1 MIVIGLTGSIGMGKS
16 TAAKVLRDEMG
27 VPVHDADTVAHKLM
41 APNGA
46 AVLKIASIFPA
57 SVEKDD
63 QGEKYINRKTLGSL
77 VFNNAGALKKLEDIL
92 HPMIR
97 ADRRQ
102 FLISMKKSGHK
113 MVVLDLPLLFETGED
128 KHVNSII
135 CMSAPKDVQKK
146 RVLARPNMTEEKF
159 NLILNKQL
167 PDKEKR
173 NLSDIVIET
182 GRGMDDMRQQ
192 LRVAI
197 DAIKKKHEQARPV
210 PKNGF

>member
-16 TAAKVLRDEMG
+16 TAAKVLCDEMG
-27 VPVHDADTVAHKLM
+27 IPVHDADTVAHKLM
-41 APNGA
+41 AADGN
-46 AVLKIASIFPA
+46 AVLKIASLFPT
-57 SVEKDD
+57 SLEKND
-63 QGEKYINRKTLGSL
+63 QGQKYINRKTLGGL
-77 VFNNAGALKKLEDIL
+77 VFNNANALKKLEDIL

-102 FLISMKKSGHK
+102 FLISMKELGHK
-113 MVVLDLPLLFETGED
+113 MVILDLPLLFETGED
-128 KHVNSII
+128 KRVNSVI
-135 CMSAPKDVQKK
+135 CVSAPADVQKK

-182 GRGMDDMRQQ
+182 DKGMDDMRQQ
-192 LRVAI
+192 LRIAI
-197 DAIKKKHEQARPV
+197 DAIDKKHTQVRPV